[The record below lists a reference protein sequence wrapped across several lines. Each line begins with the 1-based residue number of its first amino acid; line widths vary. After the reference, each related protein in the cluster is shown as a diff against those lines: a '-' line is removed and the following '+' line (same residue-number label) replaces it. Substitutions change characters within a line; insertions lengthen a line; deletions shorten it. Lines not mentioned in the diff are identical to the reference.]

1 MQTKNICIEI
11 NLEKVYTVE
20 NGSYSV
26 IPFNNYISLIQN
38 FTIVHK

>member
-20 NGSYSV
+20 KWLYVSKDGGAT
-26 IPFNNYISLIQN
+26 FLTD
-38 FTIVHK
+38 FR